1 MKVVKTSQGLL
12 RALKPA
18 RSKNKKIGLI
28 PTMGYFHEAHLTLM
42 RRARKECDVV
52 VVSIFINPLQFGPGE
67 DLVRYPKNIRRDTQM
82 AGSTKIDYL
91 FIPNVRQ
98 FYKLDHQTRVTVAR
112 LAGPLCGAGR
122 PGHFRGVSTV
132 VATLFNLIQP
142 TTAYFGQKDFQQVRI
157 IQQMIEDLAY
167 NIKVKIMPI
176 VREKDGLAM
185 SSRNAYLKPSERKR
199 AAGIWH
205 SLKEV
210 RRQFKSGE
218 RKTRVLESLLK
229 KELRI
234 TFPKSQIEYAE
245 IRDVRRLHRSPVIQ
259 GKAVAAV
266 AVRVGKTRLIDN
278 TLLGG

>member
-1 MKVVKTSQGLL
+1 MKVIKTAAALT
-12 RALKPA
+12 RVLKPIWK
-18 RSKNKKIGLI
+18 KNKKIGFI

-52 VVSIFINPLQFGPGE
+52 VVSLFVNPLQFSPNE
-67 DLVRYPKNIRRDTQM
+67 DLARYPKNLKRDVQM
-82 AGSTKIDYL
+82 AESTKIDYL
-91 FIPNVRQ
+91 FVPSVRQ
-98 FYKLDHQTRVTVAR
+98 FYKPDHQSRVTVER
-112 LAGPLCGAGR
+112 LTGPLCGAGR

-142 TTAYFGQKDFQQVRI
+142 TVAYFGQKDFQQVRI
-157 IQQMIEDLAY
+157 IQQMAEDLAY

-185 SSRNAYLKPSERKR
+185 SSRNAYLKPSEREQ
-199 AAGIWH
+199 AAGIWR

-210 RRQFKSGE
+210 RRQFKGGQ

-229 KELRI
+229 KELRS
-234 TFPKSQIEYAE
+234 TFPKGQVEYAE
-245 IRDVRRLHRSPVIQ
+245 IRDVRRLHKSPIIQ
-259 GKAVAAV
+259 GKAFAAV

-278 TLLGG
+278 VLLGD